1 MTCSTPRPCRRC
13 ICPTATASSADT
25 LRNIRPGP
33 ITEHSRLLLNTLD
46 NRSSA
51 SLHGAADRPLAPGGV
66 LTVLKRHSGAPHGT
80 DAWHHGA
87 RQAARGRRR
96 GDRVN
101 CSPAFGRPFITLLGG
116 VAATWP
122 LAARA
127 QQPA

>member
-1 MTCSTPRPCRRC
+1 MTCSTPRPCRRY

-33 ITEHSRLLLNTLD
+33 ITEHLRLLLNTLD

-51 SLHGAADRPLAPGGV
+51 SLHGAADRPLAPF
-66 LTVLKRHSGAPHGT
+66 TVLKLRSGAPHGT

-96 GDRVN
+96 GDRVK
-101 CSPAFGRPFITLLGG
+101 RREFITLLGG
-116 VAATWP
+116 AAATWP
-122 LAARA
+122 LATRA
-127 QQPA
+127 EQSRRV